1 MKLMD
6 ITPYYHP
13 TSGGIKTYINYKVE
27 FMKNQDVE
35 HVVVIP
41 GKKPRTYTVGRTRF
55 YELSSFG
62 LIGGYRFFSSVKEI
76 NRIIEEEKPDVVE
89 LGGTYLLVPFLKR
102 KNYLLSVFYHA
113 DAKREIELMPMPSPF
128 KKMLLNHV
136 FEKCLKKADLLLV
149 PTEKY
154 KREFDALGFENV
166 YYTPMGVD
174 TELFNPSKRDFY
186 LKKLLGVEEKK
197 FLLLYAGR
205 LSVEKGIKTLLQTF
219 ELLDPSLFHLVVVGK
234 GPLSFLVKWYAKRF
248 NNLTYIPYL
257 EKRELSVLY
266 ASADLFVSASP
277 FETFGF
283 SFLEAQASG
292 TPVCAFD
299 LELETQILKEFLSKE
314 RTPQAL
320 AQAIVK
326 GTDLVSKSTR
336 LYLRQRVEEDF
347 SIFKNLE
354 RIISLYYSKTFA
366 RMYC

>member
-1 MKLMD
+1 
-6 ITPYYHP
+6 
-13 TSGGIKTYINYKVE
+13 
-27 FMKNQDVE
+27 
-35 HVVVIP
+35 
-41 GKKPRTYTVGRTRF
+41 
-55 YELSSFG
+55 
-62 LIGGYRFFSSVKEI
+62 
-76 NRIIEEEKPDVVE
+76 
-89 LGGTYLLVPFLKR
+89 
-102 KNYLLSVFYHA
+102 
-113 DAKREIELMPMPSPF
+113 MPVPSPF
-128 KKMLLNHV
+128 KKVLLNHV
-136 FEKCLKKADLLLV
+136 FERCLKKADLLLV

-166 YYTPMGVD
+166 YYVPLGVD

-186 LKKLLGVEEKK
+186 LKKLLGVEESK

-205 LSVEKGIKTLLQTF
+205 LSVEKAIKTLLQAF
-219 ELLDPSLFHLVVVGK
+219 ELLDPSLFHLIVVGK
-234 GPLSFLVKWYAKRF
+234 GPLSFLVKWYSKRF

-266 ASADLFVSASP
+266 SSADLFVSASS

-283 SFLEAQASG
+283 TFLEAQASE

-326 GTDLVSKSTR
+326 GTDLIFKSIR

-347 SIFKNLE
+347 SIFKSLE
-354 RIISLYYSKTFA
+354 RIISLYYSKTFT
-366 RMYC
+366 RIYC